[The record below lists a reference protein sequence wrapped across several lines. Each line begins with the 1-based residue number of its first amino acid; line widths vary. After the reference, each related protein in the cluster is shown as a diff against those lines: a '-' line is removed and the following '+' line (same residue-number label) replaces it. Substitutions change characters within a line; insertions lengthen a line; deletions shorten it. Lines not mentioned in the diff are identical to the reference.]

1 MHEQWKKRKM
11 FSNKEQGIMSG
22 LDPVPMMAGGSVP
35 YPGMETGGLFI
46 PENENVDPSPKG
58 DTLTEETKI
67 LNTMYNDI
75 IKTMLETQTP
85 FESIIENRLSQGSLT
100 FKAAEALKKVFAIQ
114 KMRQTQKNSYPKD
127 KGIDFFPSGPPTKRD
142 ALEYLD
148 REQKMLQPSF
158 PKMEIGG
165 VVPQTQLF
173 EEGDNEL
180 NASLNMMASVTNPD
194 VPDMPMTIMDEK
206 VEGKE
211 EATMDQGPDE
221 YKQDVL
227 NLKDKFKQEIMTYM
241 SQGQTPELRDYLMN
255 MNMTYANELEM
266 LKEKHGVE
274 MNDPN
279 DKLMTPDFVE
289 QLMTFAKAP
298 GMEQGGVAP
307 PVNLDLDLD
316 AISTQK
322 ELDDLGITYPIQGW
336 LQLDPVGRKT
346 LFNEEMLKKSRSMQE
361 GTGRLEEL
369 YKERRGLV
377 DELGTSAGTAYKTK
391 EGGLGGYIGQA
402 LAERR
407 GKAAAMDKILADEIA
422 SERSV
427 SGTGSYT
434 SPAAVTSSIVLG
446 QDKVI
451 ENTYDGYIKA
461 FKDFD
466 NPAGAAVGQLAL
478 DGQLPPKSA
487 GPIYRQT
494 VLNDQGIEID
504 WLTYF
509 RDSVRDL
516 EAAGTPI
523 DGESLATIAR
533 TWQLEVLG

>member
-11 FSNKEQGIMSG
+11 FSNREQGIMSG
-22 LDPVPMMAGGSVP
+22 LDPVPMMGGGYVP
-35 YPGMETGGLFI
+35 YPGMQMGGVVSHTHPELHSHSTPSRGIDPGFIRERNPETGAL
-46 PENENVDPSPKG
+46 
-58 DTLTEETKI
+58 
-67 LNTMYNDI
+67 
-75 IKTMLETQTP
+75 TML
-85 FESIIENRLSQGSLT
+85 
-100 FKAAEALKKVFAIQ
+100 
-114 KMRQTQKNSYPKD
+114 
-127 KGIDFFPSGPPTKRD
+127 
-142 ALEYLD
+142 
-148 REQKMLQPSF
+148 

-165 VVPQTQLF
+165 VVPQPQLF
-173 EEGDNEL
+173 EEGDTEVND
-180 NASLNMMASVTNPD
+180 ALNMMASVAKPD
-194 VPDMPMTIMDEK
+194 VPDMPMPMMDEK
-206 VEGKE
+206 VEVRE
-211 EATMDQGPDE
+211 EVTEDQGPDE
-221 YKQDVL
+221 YKQEVL

-274 MNDPN
+274 MNDPD

-298 GMEQGGVAP
+298 GMQDGGVAP
-307 PVNLDLDLD
+307 PINLDLDLD

-322 ELDDLGITYPIQGW
+322 ELDDLGIPYPIQGW
-336 LQLDPVGRKT
+336 LQLDSVGRKT
-346 LFNEEMLKKSRSMQE
+346 LFNEEMLKKSRGMQE
-361 GTGRLEEL
+361 GTGRLDDL
-369 YKERRGLV
+369 YKERRALV
-377 DELGTSAGTAYKTK
+377 DELGTSAGTAYKTT

-422 SERSV
+422 SERSAGR
-427 SGTGSYT
+427 SGTYS
-434 SPAAVTSSIVLG
+434 SPAAVTSAIVLG
-446 QDKVI
+446 QDKVL
-451 ENTYDGYIKA
+451 ENTYDGYVKA

-509 RDSVRDL
+509 RDSVKDL